1 MFRLAHRLE
10 QEPVIP
16 GVKKLK
22 SLLVLCSDQ
31 VQNFRQI
38 GVLCI
43 LFYSEHSAITLLD
56 QGNVYIPLG
65 YLRDS
70 SHIKQNAWR
79 FEIFQRDDT
88 LFVGVQVRTDMP
100 HGNMGIVLA
109 LCPLDEGTIL
119 RNICC
124 QIDIHIMLDSTPCS
138 DGSAIYH
145 DFFPFGVQFAC
156 KFKSKGAI

>member
-1 MFRLAHRLE
+1 MSWVSGPL
-10 QEPVIP
+10 P
-16 GVKKLK
+16 
-22 SLLVLCSDQ
+22 
-31 VQNFRQI
+31 
-38 GVLCI
+38 
-43 LFYSEHSAITLLD
+43 
-56 QGNVYIPLG
+56 NVYIPLG

-79 FEIFQRDDT
+79 FEIFQRDGAF
-88 LFVGVQVRTDMP
+88 FVGVQVRTDMS
-100 HGNMGIVLA
+100 HGHMGIVLA